1 MFTMQLKEIENRTKT
16 IVSLLSELNKQ
27 FPKNLLINKL
37 DEEINFLMDDL
48 SEQPDFFNNNQKVS
62 NETKIEIATKAKL
75 HVLSEVKKDL
85 EFQIKNRCSLENQK
99 TTVEQSIKYVDRKVN
114 YYKNNLL
121 DKH

>member
-1 MFTMQLKEIENRTKT
+1 MQLKEIENRTKT